1 MPTVIIGVIA
11 ELYSFKEFDPTTAIN
26 RLPVCGIRYKL
37 LHVVATTVAA
47 NTGVGDQTGVNATGT
62 GVLIKASAQ
71 TDHINKSNN
80 VKIIFFIGL
89 SALSLFQR
97 VLQQDTTDNQN
108 RILES
113 LRRLSLLL

>member
-1 MPTVIIGVIA
+1 VEV
-11 ELYSFKEFDPTTAIN
+11 
-26 RLPVCGIRYKL
+26 
-37 LHVVATTVAA
+37 
-47 NTGVGDQTGVNATGT
+47 QTGVNATGT

-71 TDHINKSNN
+71 TDPISSSDN
-80 VKIIFFIGL
+80 VRSIFFIA
-89 SALSLFQR
+89 STALSLFQR